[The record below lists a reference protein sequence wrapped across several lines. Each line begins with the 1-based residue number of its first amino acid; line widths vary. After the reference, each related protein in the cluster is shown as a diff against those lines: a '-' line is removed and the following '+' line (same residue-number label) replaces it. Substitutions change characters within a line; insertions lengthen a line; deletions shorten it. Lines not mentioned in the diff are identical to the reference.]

1 MALQNQDY
9 ANTVS
14 TAPQQVDA
22 SIQGSESEKRAL
34 SQSSTP
40 QRNSALRG
48 GIKQRLY
55 TSPFVDRE
63 SLDVD
68 SDMPTIES
76 FPFKLSASNAEGS
89 HSQTASAQASLP
101 PPVESLKA
109 VESMAGMEIM
119 MRRLLKEQD
128 DRNED

>member
-9 ANTVS
+9 ANTAF

-22 SIQGSESEKRAL
+22 SIQESESEKRAL

-55 TSPFVDRE
+55 TSRFVDRE
-63 SLDVD
+63 SLEVD

-89 HSQTASAQASLP
+89 HSQTASVQTSASIP
-101 PPVESLKA
+101 PPAESLKV
-109 VESMAGMEIM
+109 VESMTGMEIM
-119 MRRLLKEQD
+119 MRRLLK
-128 DRNED
+128 